1 MIHHKDP
8 MEEKL
13 NAWSDALE
21 RLEELEKAA
30 AKEKLMFEVWES
42 GERAALMEKKI
53 SAVRSE
59 MLVKRNV
66 WYVTKYWAWKEKAIE
81 AETAKRLLDHC
92 RADWS
97 SEQSR
102 NANTRGLK

>member
-8 MEEKL
+8 MDEKL
-13 NAWSDALE
+13 DAWSDAIE
-21 RLEELEKAA
+21 RLESLEKAA
-30 AKEKLMFEVWES
+30 AREKILFEVWES
-42 GERAALMEKKI
+42 GERAALMEKKL

-59 MLVKRNV
+59 MLVKQNQF
-66 WYVTKYWAWKEKAIE
+66 YVGKYWAWKEKAIE

-102 NANTRGLK
+102 NANMRGLK